1 LKSVGPYAEKRS
13 GGNFAVIAPR
23 RDTKTLS
30 KPVSLSNREVYLCAT
45 PVDFYSFDETY
56 LRLLQQGDRATQEH
70 FVSYFSGLLLIKL
83 RRRMLPPQVIED
95 VRQETF
101 LRVLLAVREGEIR
114 QPERLG
120 PYVNSV
126 CKNVLL
132 ELHRETVKN
141 LHMDVDTVDV
151 EDSQTD
157 LEGSLLS
164 EERDRAVHAVLEQLP
179 KRDGV
184 VLRAVLE
191 GRDKDEIC
199 RDLGVDRD
207 YLRVLTHRAIV
218 NFKVQYKAGHL
229 NPARR

>member
-1 LKSVGPYAEKRS
+1 LKSVGPYTEKRS

-23 RDTKTLS
+23 RDTKTLP

-56 LRLLQQGDRATQEH
+56 LGLLQQGDRATQEH
-70 FVSYFSGLLLIKL
+70 FVSYFSELLRIKL
-83 RRRMLPPQVIED
+83 RSRMLAPQVIED

-141 LHMDVDTVDV
+141 RHMDLDTVDV